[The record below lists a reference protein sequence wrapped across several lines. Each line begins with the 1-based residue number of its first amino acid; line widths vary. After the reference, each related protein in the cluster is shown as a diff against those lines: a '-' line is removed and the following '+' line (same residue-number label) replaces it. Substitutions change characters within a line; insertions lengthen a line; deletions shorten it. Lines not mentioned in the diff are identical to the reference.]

1 MLCVCLGGGG
11 NKKRKRKKPLAG
23 HRLIHRLARPNN
35 DHESMMM
42 FASTCDGWISLLVFH
57 AQSTDRIG
65 HVEALFSATDGDYNL
80 VVV

>member
-1 MLCVCLGGGG
+1 
-11 NKKRKRKKPLAG
+11 
-23 HRLIHRLARPNN
+23 
-35 DHESMMM
+35 MMM